1 MEETMRRLATTAAL
15 AVLTALPAVAQFGNP
30 AGMTAQ
36 TPESEPGMPA
46 SHQPNAQDR
55 LFVYLITTGGLA
67 EIGAGRSADSKGQNS
82 AVKEYGRRM
91 AQDHARANS
100 QLATLANAA
109 RIPLPTSL
117 DPDHR
122 AMQAQLDRLSGGQF
136 DLAYMQ
142 GQIIDHQKTLT
153 LLEWVMSNGQDPE
166 LQRFAQATLPVVLQH
181 LQMAQ
186 GLMSQLTGAPPQ
198 GLAATDPVMQRT
210 GTRDRRRAD
219 QP

>member
-1 MEETMRRLATTAAL
+1 MRRLATTAAL
-15 AVLTALPAVAQFGNP
+15 AVLTALPAVAQIGNP

-46 SHQPNAQDR
+46 PHQPNAQDR
-55 LFVYLITTGGLA
+55 LFVYLIATGGLA
-67 EIGAGRSADSKGQNS
+67 EVGAGRSVDSKAQNS
-82 AVKEYGRRM
+82 GVKDFGRRM
-91 AQDHARANS
+91 AQDHARSNS
-100 QLATLANAA
+100 QLASLANAA
-109 RIPLPTSL
+109 RIPLPTAL

-122 AMQAQLDRLSGGQF
+122 AMQAQLDKLSGGQF

-153 LLEWVMSNGQDPE
+153 LLEWEMSNGQDPE
-166 LQRFAQATLPVVLQH
+166 LQRFAQATLPIVLQH

-198 GLAATDPVMQRT
+198 GLAVTDAMMQRT